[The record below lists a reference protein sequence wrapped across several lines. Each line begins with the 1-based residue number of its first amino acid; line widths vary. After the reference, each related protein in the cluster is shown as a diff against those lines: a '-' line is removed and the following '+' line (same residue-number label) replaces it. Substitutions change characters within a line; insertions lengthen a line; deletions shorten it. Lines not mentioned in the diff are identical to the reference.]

1 MNKFNGTLELTTL
14 ELIFFYDDEA
24 ISKFLLLDTVL
35 VPP

>member
-1 MNKFNGTLELTTL
+1 MNKFKGTLVLMTL
-14 ELIFFYDDEA
+14 ALIFFYDDEA